1 MPNFSAVLKDEVA
14 RIARKEMRKTVDP
27 MKKQVAGLRRDN
39 AALKRENAALKRE
52 QALLAKAMKRESAAA
67 PQAPVEAGH
76 RFSASGLKKLRAKLG
91 ISAQDFGK
99 LAGVSALS
107 IYNWESG
114 KVRPRGEMVA
124 RIAELR
130 GMGKR
135 EVQQLLE
142 EQATAAPRAAKA
154 RKRRRKAVA

>member
-14 RIARKEMRKTVDP
+14 RIARKELRKVVDP
-27 MKKQVAGLRRDN
+27 MRKQVASLRRDN

-52 QALLAKAMKRESAAA
+52 HASLAKAMTKPGAQAPEAAA
-67 PQAPVEAGH
+67 EAGH
-76 RFSASGLKKLRAKLG
+76 RFSASGLKKLRARLG
-91 ISAQDFGK
+91 ISAQEFGR

-114 KVRPRGEMVA
+114 KARPRPEMVA
-124 RIAELR
+124 RIAALR

-135 EVQQLLE
+135 ELQQLLE
-142 EQATAAPRAAKA
+142 EKATAAPKA
-154 RKRRRKAVA
+154 RKRRKKPA

>member
-1 MPNFSAVLKDEVA
+1 MPNFSAVLKDEIA
-14 RIARKEMRKTVDP
+14 RIARKELRKVVDP
-27 MKKQVAGLRRDN
+27 MRKQVASLRHDN

-52 QALLAKAMKRESAAA
+52 HASLAKAMARPGA
-67 PQAPVEAGH
+67 QAPEAAVEAGH
-76 RFSASGLKKLRAKLG
+76 RFSASGLKKLRARLG

-107 IYNWESG
+107 IYNWENG
-114 KVRPRGEMVA
+114 KARPRPEMVA

-135 EVQQLLE
+135 ELQQLLDE
-142 EQATAAPRAAKA
+142 KAAAPKA
-154 RKRRRKAVA
+154 RKRRKKTAA